1 MAQRI
6 AIIVLVA
13 LIVLPLSSQQP
24 AVPHNQAGRPGYFR
38 FITLEQGE
46 KEAADIQRVNESLMR
61 LGGHIATVSDDRTRQ
76 QMLGELTAIAGF
88 VRTVEER
95 RKPAGIT
102 AAEVEQQ
109 LNAAKGE
116 AHCGTCHGARMRKA
130 EEAQSR
136 LP

>member
-6 AIIVLVA
+6 AMIVLVA
-13 LIVLPLSSQQP
+13 LIVLPLCSQQP

-38 FITLEQGE
+38 FVTLEQAE
-46 KEAADIQRVNESLMR
+46 KESADLQRVNDSLMR
-61 LGGHIATVSDDRTRQ
+61 LGGHIATVPDERTRQ
-76 QMLGELTAIAGF
+76 QMLSELTAIAGF
-88 VRTVEER
+88 VRTVEEH

-116 AHCGTCHGARMRKA
+116 AHCGTCHGAGMRKP
-130 EEAQSR
+130 EEAQTKVR
-136 LP
+136 